1 MKYFNHL
8 PMKMEPTVRTETSAI
23 RNQTPGNCPK
33 RSKLQF
39 QEAPHFIAFNPLNAE
54 LNPIC
59 HLLALL
65 GAHHILHVS
74 RIRVKKGTQAKSDLE
89 RKWKEAVLT

>member
-1 MKYFNHL
+1 MVIGAFPNYA
-8 PMKMEPTVRTETSAI
+8 ME
-23 RNQTPGNCPK
+23 
-33 RSKLQF
+33 L
-39 QEAPHFIAFNPLNAE
+39 NPLNAE

-74 RIRVKKGTQAKSDLE
+74 RKRVKNE
-89 RKWKEAVLT
+89 WNE

>member
-1 MKYFNHL
+1 MIKIEL
-8 PMKMEPTVRTETSAI
+8 
-23 RNQTPGNCPK
+23 
-33 RSKLQF
+33 
-39 QEAPHFIAFNPLNAE
+39 NPLNAE

-74 RIRVKKGTQAKSDLE
+74 RIRVITPFTEKLGSELK
-89 RKWKEAVLT
+89 V